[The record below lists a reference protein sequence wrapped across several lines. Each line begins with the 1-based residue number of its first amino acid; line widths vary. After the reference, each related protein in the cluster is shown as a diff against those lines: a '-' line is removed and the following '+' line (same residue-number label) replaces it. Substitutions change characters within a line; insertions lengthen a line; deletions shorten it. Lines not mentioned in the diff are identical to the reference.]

1 MKTVELDAA
10 GTDLHSLVE
19 EAAAGEEIIFE
30 KSGKPMARLT
40 QFDRP
45 GFHRAI
51 GALKGRIEMTDDF
64 DAPLP
69 PEIAKAFGI
78 EE

>member
-1 MKTVELDAA
+1 MKTVNIQDAE
-10 GTDLHSLVE
+10 TQLSTLVD
-19 EAAAGEEIIFE
+19 EAAAGEEIIIA
-30 KSGKPMARLT
+30 KAGKPMARLT
-40 QFDRP
+40 QFDQP
-45 GFHRAI
+45 GFHRAL